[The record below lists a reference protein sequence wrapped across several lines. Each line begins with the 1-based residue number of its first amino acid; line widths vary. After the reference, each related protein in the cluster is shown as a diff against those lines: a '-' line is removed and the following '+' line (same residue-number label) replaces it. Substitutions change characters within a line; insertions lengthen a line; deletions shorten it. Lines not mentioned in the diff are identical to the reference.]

1 MYTTYT
7 PLLSWSS
14 HPVYSDTI
22 SPSTEAIDVML
33 HPSPSL
39 PYHVP
44 TSSGSMVVSPG
55 RVGAAVGPLVGGK
68 LGVAVGALVRRTVG
82 CAVGDLLGAAV
93 GTREGASVGAAVGT
107 REGALV
113 GTREGTLVGKA
124 VGVLDGAVDGETV
137 GAFVAARHFPAE
149 QTSLSQS
156 RSTKQSWPAV
166 QTGQVPPPQSTSV
179 SCSPLTPSAQLI
191 AVGDGVGDVVGVALG
206 AGLGA
211 RVAHSRSVFTV
222 AGFISYS

>member
-82 CAVGDLLGAAV
+82 CAVGGLL
-93 GTREGASVGAAVGT
+93 GAAVGT

-113 GTREGTLVGKA
+113 GTREGTLVGAA

-149 QTSLSQS
+149 HTPLSQS

-222 AGFISYS
+222 AGFVSYS